1 MPETTQQLHHQ
12 KVGRAEETRAL
23 KRLPQLEDM
32 GGGGQ
37 TEEHKILPLFLL
49 GTIEEIQPLWGG
61 RVDISASC

>member
-1 MPETTQQLHHQ
+1 M
-12 KVGRAEETRAL
+12 GRAEETRAL

-61 RVDISASC
+61 RVDVSASC